1 MSAKGSELKRV
12 RQSRKR
18 NLRNKQYKSQLRTAL
33 KNVLTAGS
41 KEEAENILPSS
52 LSIFDKVARKGIIHK
67 NKAANQK
74 SRMMRHIASL

>member
-12 RQSRKR
+12 RQDLKRK
-18 NLRNKQYKSQLRTAL
+18 LRNKQYKSQLRTAL
-33 KNVLTAGS
+33 KNILTAGS

-52 LSIFDKVARKGIIHK
+52 LSLIDKIARKGIIHK

-74 SRMMRHIASL
+74 SRLMRHIASL

>member
-12 RQSRKR
+12 RQDLKKK
-18 NLRNKQYKSQLRTAL
+18 LRNKHYKSQLRTAL
-33 KNVLTAGS
+33 KNILTAGS

-52 LSIFDKVARKGIIHK
+52 LSLIDKIARKGIIHK

-74 SRMMRHIASL
+74 SRLMRHIASL

>member
-12 RQSRKR
+12 RQDLKRK
-18 NLRNKQYKSQLRTAL
+18 LRNKHYKSQLRTAL
-33 KNVLTAGS
+33 KNILTAGS

-52 LSIFDKVARKGIIHK
+52 LSLIDKIARKGIIHK

-74 SRMMRHIASL
+74 SRLMRHIASL

>member
-12 RQSRKR
+12 RQDLKRKM
-18 NLRNKQYKSQLRTAL
+18 RNKQYKSQLRTAL
-33 KNVLTAGS
+33 KNILTAGS

-52 LSIFDKVARKGIIHK
+52 LSLIDKIARKGIIHK

-74 SRMMRHIASL
+74 SRLMRHIASL